1 MSGKVYLVGAGP
13 GDPGLLT
20 LKGKRA
26 LERADVVIYDFLA
39 NDDLLR
45 YARPDSEKIC
55 VGKRPGEKST
65 PQEAINKLIISNAKQ
80 GKIVVR
86 LKGGDPFIFGR
97 GGEEALA
104 LARAG
109 IAFEVVPGVS
119 SGHAV
124 PTYAGIPLTQRE
136 LSSSVTFLTGHEAPS
151 SPSNVINWAKLA
163 AASDTLVLFMAVRNL
178 PEITAVLIKEG
189 RDPHTPVALVRW
201 GTRAEQQTITGTLA
215 DIAEKAG
222 DLEAP
227 AVIVVGE
234 VVGLRE
240 ELNWF
245 ERLPLFG
252 KRIVNTRAREQA
264 GTLTEAIEELGAK
277 VIEIPAIE
285 IRDPQSWAP
294 LDRAVRQLEEFN
306 YLIFTSANGVKKFL
320 GRLRACGRD
329 VRHLNGLRIGAIGPG
344 TANELAATGIRADFL
359 PEEYRAEGLIEC
371 IQGFDI
377 RGKRFLIPRAKIARD
392 ILPRTLAERGAYVEV
407 VEAYETTLPE
417 YATGELEQLLSPAP
431 DAITFT
437 SSSTVN
443 NFVKLL
449 EKHKLRGIMDN
460 AALVSIGPITSES
473 IRKHGLKVSIEAG
486 ESTIAGLVQAMQDY
500 FSRPQEETIRYRS

>member
-1 MSGKVYLVGAGP
+1 MGGKVYLVGAGP

-20 LKGKRA
+20 LKGKKA

-45 YARPDSEKIC
+45 YAGPDCEKIS
-55 VGKRPGEKST
+55 VGKRPGERST
-65 PQEAINKLIISNAKQ
+65 PQEDINSLIISKAKE
-80 GKIVVR
+80 GRIVVR

-124 PTYAGIPLTQRE
+124 PAYAGIPLTQRE
-136 LSSSVTFLTGHEAPS
+136 LSSSVTFLTGHEPPS
-151 SPSNVINWAKLA
+151 SSSNAINWSKLA
-163 AASDTLVLFMAVRNL
+163 TGSDTLVLFMAVRNL
-178 PEITAVLIKEG
+178 PEISAVLIREG
-189 RDPHTPVALVRW
+189 RDPQTPAALIRW
-201 GTRAEQQTITGTLA
+201 GTRIEQQTVTGTLA
-215 DIAEKAG
+215 DIAAKAG
-222 DLEAP
+222 GIEAP
-227 AVIVVGE
+227 AVVVVGE

-252 KRIVNTRAREQA
+252 KRIVNTRAKEQA

-277 VIEIPAIE
+277 AVEIPAIE
-285 IRDPQSWAP
+285 IRDPQSWVP
-294 LDRAVRQLEEFN
+294 LDEAIQRLEEFD

-320 GRLRACGRD
+320 GRLHACGRD
-329 VRHLNGLRIGAIGPG
+329 VRDLKGLQIGAIGPG
-344 TANELAATGIRADFL
+344 TASELSATGIRADFL

-371 IQGFDI
+371 IQGIDI
-377 RGKRFLIPRAKIARD
+377 RGKKFLIPRAKIARD
-392 ILPRTLAERGAYVEV
+392 ILPRTLEERGAQVEV
-407 VEAYETTLPE
+407 VEAYETTQPD
-417 YATGELEQLLSPAP
+417 YARGELKQLLSPAP

-449 EKHKLRGIMDN
+449 DQHYLRGVMDS
-460 AALVSIGPITSES
+460 AALVSIGPITSAT
-473 IRKHGLKVSIEAG
+473 IRKHGLRVSIEAR
-486 ESTIAGLVQAMQDY
+486 ESTIKGLVQALQDY
-500 FSRPQEETIRYRS
+500 FSRDAEEISCPGP

>member
-1 MSGKVYLVGAGP
+1 MGGKVYLVGAGP

-20 LKGKRA
+20 LKGKKA

-45 YARPDSEKIC
+45 YAGPDCEKIS
-55 VGKRPGEKST
+55 VGKRPGERST
-65 PQEAINKLIISNAKQ
+65 PQEDINSLIISKAKE
-80 GKIVVR
+80 GRIVVR

-124 PTYAGIPLTQRE
+124 PAYAGIPLTQRE
-136 LSSSVTFLTGHEAPS
+136 LSSSVTFLTGHEPPS
-151 SPSNVINWAKLA
+151 SSSNAINWAKLA
-163 AASDTLVLFMAVRNL
+163 TGSDTLVLFMAVRNL
-178 PEITAVLIKEG
+178 PEISAVLIREG
-189 RDPHTPVALVRW
+189 RDPQTPAALIRW
-201 GTRAEQQTITGTLA
+201 GTRIEQQTVTGTLA
-215 DIAEKAG
+215 DIAAKAG
-222 DLEAP
+222 GIEAP
-227 AVIVVGE
+227 AVVVVGE

-252 KRIVNTRAREQA
+252 KRIVNTRAKEQA

-277 VIEIPAIE
+277 AVEIPAIE
-285 IRDPQSWAP
+285 IRDPQSWVP
-294 LDRAVRQLEEFN
+294 LDEAIQRLEEFD

-320 GRLRACGRD
+320 GRLHACGRD
-329 VRHLNGLRIGAIGPG
+329 VRDLKGLQIGAIGPG
-344 TANELAATGIRADFL
+344 TASELAATGIRADFL

-371 IQGFDI
+371 IQGIDI
-377 RGKRFLIPRAKIARD
+377 RGKKFLIPRAKIARD
-392 ILPRTLAERGAYVEV
+392 ILPRTLEERGAQVEV
-407 VEAYETTLPE
+407 VEAYETTQPD
-417 YATGELEQLLSPAP
+417 YARGELKQLLSPAP

-449 EKHKLRGIMDN
+449 DQHYLRGVMDS
-460 AALVSIGPITSES
+460 AALVSIGPITSAT
-473 IRKHGLKVSIEAG
+473 IRKHGLRVSIEAR
-486 ESTIAGLVQAMQDY
+486 ESTIKGLVQALQDY
-500 FSRPQEETIRYRS
+500 FSRDAEEISCPGP